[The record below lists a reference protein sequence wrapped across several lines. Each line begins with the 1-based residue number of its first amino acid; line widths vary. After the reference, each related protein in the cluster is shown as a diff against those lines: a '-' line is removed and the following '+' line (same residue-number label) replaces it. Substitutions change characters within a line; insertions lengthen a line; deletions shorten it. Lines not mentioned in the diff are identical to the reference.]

1 MYHWAGEMTQNLY
14 LSFNLPYG
22 FNDWIINFTINTWKS
37 ILIVLKEL
45 YWRVDYWINWD
56 GEVQKHALNLE
67 DSHNP
72 KCQLQRTPTDL
83 NILCV
88 NSIGLFNVGIY
99 MSQKS
104 LTKDKILFW
113 VCCWHLT
120 KKKTTNYW
128 KSLLIAWEKMFR
140 FPWFSLMC

>member
-37 ILIVLKEL
+37 IFIVLKEL

-72 KCQLQRTPTDL
+72 KCQLQRTPVDL
-83 NILCV
+83 NILCL

-99 MSQKS
+99 MSQKKFNQGQDFVLGLL
-104 LTKDKILFW
+104 LTSDKEKNNKL
-113 VCCWHLT
+113 L
-120 KKKTTNYW
+120 KKSSNCMRKNV
-128 KSLLIAWEKMFR
+128 
-140 FPWFSLMC
+140 